1 MVAPNPLPITSL
13 LLGEVSVL
21 LPVMCSWEGSSVT
34 PLYPRWWCILW
45 HWPMEFYVPTRSE
58 IGLVAWSHFWWLSSP
73 SGFFVARQCGV
84 PGGPWGVGSLVAY
97 WCDGFWP
104 SSSAD
109 SFSVHSACLFRC
121 AFQDGAKSPY
131 SSPGW
136 RSSSSWELRLAAAT
150 TTGNVQGFESNFHF
164 FVFWAVIT
172 KCYKWMKISILL
184 GPV

>member
-13 LLGEVSVL
+13 MLGEVSVL

-45 HWPMEFYVPTRSE
+45 RWPMEFYVPTRSE

-109 SFSVHSACLFRC
+109 SFSVHSVCLFPMCFSRWRQKSI
-121 AFQDGAKSPY
+121 FFSRVEVVIKLGAP
-131 SSPGW
+131 
-136 RSSSSWELRLAAAT
+136 
-150 TTGNVQGFESNFHF
+150 TGSGEDNRECTRI
-164 FVFWAVIT
+164 W
-172 KCYKWMKISILL
+172 K
-184 GPV
+184 

>member
-1 MVAPNPLPITSL
+1 MVAPNPLPIISL

-21 LPVMCSWEGSSVT
+21 LPVMCSWEGYSVT

-45 HWPMEFYVPTRSE
+45 RWPMEFYVPTRSE

-84 PGGPWGVGSLVAY
+84 PGGPWGVGFLVAY

-109 SFSVHSACLFRC
+109 SFSVHSVAFIVYVFSDVLFKMAPKVHILLQGGGRHQ
-121 AFQDGAKSPY
+121 A
-131 SSPGW
+131 
-136 RSSSSWELRLAAAT
+136 RSSDRQRR
-150 TTGNVQGFESNFHF
+150 GQPGM
-164 FVFWAVIT
+164 
-172 KCYKWMKISILL
+172 YKDLKVISISLYFGL
-184 GPV
+184 